1 MFKALVQH
9 QLQEFLRQTRA
20 NADFVVSPLKG
31 EYLKI
36 LLVLIVVYW
45 YIIKDATH
53 EQPNGK
59 GMGGWGGC
67 RASMLS
73 LGTPPRPSI
82 LMCSPT
88 LLKGKVG
95 NQFTHIQR
103 NQTPC
108 RLPLASSRWDLAM
121 ITGVEHLCQDKGV
134 RELGTRKAAG
144 DQPGAYD
151 QLCSRGGK
159 RARSRTTLDLS
170 CVFNLIMAIE
180 LLRITNQARGETIA
194 GLEAVERRF
203 REQWI
208 QQG

>member
-45 YIIKDATH
+45 YIIKDTTH

-73 LGTPPRPSI
+73 LGTPPAPQHLDVFSN
-82 LMCSPT
+82 P
-88 LLKGKVG
+88 
-95 NQFTHIQR
+95 FQR
-103 NQTPC
+103 
-108 RLPLASSRWDLAM
+108 
-121 ITGVEHLCQDKGV
+121 
-134 RELGTRKAAG
+134 
-144 DQPGAYD
+144 
-151 QLCSRGGK
+151 
-159 RARSRTTLDLS
+159 
-170 CVFNLIMAIE
+170 
-180 LLRITNQARGETIA
+180 
-194 GLEAVERRF
+194 
-203 REQWI
+203 
-208 QQG
+208 